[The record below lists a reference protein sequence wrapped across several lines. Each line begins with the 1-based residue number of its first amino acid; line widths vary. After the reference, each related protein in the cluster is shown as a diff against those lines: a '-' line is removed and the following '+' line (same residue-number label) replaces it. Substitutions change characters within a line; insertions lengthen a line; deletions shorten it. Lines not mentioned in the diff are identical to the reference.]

1 MFCPVASWRKDR
13 KAPRSVAVLIAN
25 AFCLS
30 GRRGRQ
36 PDRVSHLCHP
46 HFESAHRTRI
56 HNTEHDLLS
65 NSGGA
70 GNFNN
75 YFPSRTRAVIAA
87 TPMRRPCWVSAEN
100 EIAAAG

>member
-70 GNFNN
+70 GNFNKL
-75 YFPSRTRAVIAA
+75 FSEQDASGD
-87 TPMRRPCWVSAEN
+87 RRDAN
-100 EIAAAG
+100 EKTLLGFC